1 MYCRMSFV
9 KKLPAVLI
17 AAVGISFGFV
27 GTALAETTV
36 LADKTL
42 GAQEDFEF
50 TPQDG
55 RNTTICFQTT
65 DNLPGYLKV
74 TYLSGRYPKTESIDA
89 SPKEKCISRS
99 MTIFPVSVLNFPKNN
114 PGLSRSVRVYAKQ
127 E

>member
-1 MYCRMSFV
+1 MSFV

-42 GAQEDFEF
+42 GAQEEF
-50 TPQDG
+50 RFKPQDM
-55 RNTTICFQTT
+55 RDTTICFQTT

-74 TYLSGRYPKTESIDA
+74 TYLAGRDVKTESIDA
-89 SPKEKCISRS
+89 SPKEKCITRS
-99 MTIFPVSVLNFPKNN
+99 MSMIFPVIVLNFPKNN
-114 PGLSRSVRVYAKQ
+114 PGLSRAVRVYAKQ
-127 E
+127 G